1 MNDKPP
7 TRPEDAPGHYGAGY
21 GEQVPENA
29 PPRPAPLTDEEADRA
44 AANVDADG
52 GDAPGAFTP
61 EDVHMRPPDQ
71 PPTEDAPAS
80 EKAGLIFERS

>member
-7 TRPEDAPGHYGAGY
+7 TRPEDAPGHDGAGD
-21 GEQVPENA
+21 GEQLSKGA
-29 PPRPAPLTDEEADRA
+29 PPQPAPLTDEKADRA
-44 AANVDADG
+44 ASDA
-52 GDAPGAFTP
+52 GDAPGAFKP
-61 EDVHMRPPDQ
+61 EDVHVRPPDH

>member
-7 TRPEDAPGHYGAGY
+7 TRPEDAPGHHGAGD
-21 GEQVPENA
+21 GEQVPGNA
-29 PPRPAPLTDEEADRA
+29 PPKTAPLTDDAAGRA
-44 AANVDADG
+44 PSDA
-52 GDAPGAFTP
+52 GDAPPVFTP
-61 EDVHMRPPDQ
+61 EDVHVRPPDH